1 MATILV
7 IDDDDQLRTLI
18 VRILEKE
25 NHRVIA
31 ARNGIEGIKYFQE
44 QNIDLV
50 ITDILMPEK
59 DGSEVIREI
68 KKSNPEVNVVAI
80 SGGGQLGAD
89 QYLKMANK
97 LGAQYTLLK
106 PFQRNDLINIV
117 NHLLNGPE

>member
-7 IDDDDQLRTLI
+7 IDDEAQLRKLI

-44 QNIDLV
+44 QHIDLV

-59 DGSEVIREI
+59 DGIEVIREI
-68 KKSNPEVNVVAI
+68 KKSNPEVDVVAI

-117 NHLLNGPE
+117 NHLLE